1 MHIYIYN
8 CYYLKYREKRNINSI
23 IKQYKYRM
31 TQSSKQLVIYNNLE
45 TDSTSNINTQI
56 THETG
61 VRLTYYIFSSY
72 IYKGKQQ
79 YSNDSSWKIVTKS

>member
-1 MHIYIYN
+1 
-8 CYYLKYREKRNINSI
+8 
-23 IKQYKYRM
+23 M

>member
-1 MHIYIYN
+1 
-8 CYYLKYREKRNINSI
+8 
-23 IKQYKYRM
+23 M

-45 TDSTSNINTQI
+45 TDSTSNTNTQI

-79 YSNDSSWKIVTKS
+79 Y